1 MINFFEAA
9 AAPNAGAGGGTT
21 MLIMMVVLFAV
32 MYFFMIRP
40 QKKQEREI
48 ANMRNSIMIGDEIC
62 TNGGIIG
69 RVCSIKEDILTLEIN
84 KDRTKLKIY
93 RWAVREIVNPMPRP
107 EAPAPESKADKKAKK
122 EDAPETTSENKE

>member
-1 MINFFEAA
+1 MLTLLKTTAPTNASGTSMI
-9 AAPNAGAGGGTT
+9 
-21 MLIMMVVLFAV
+21 IMMIVLFVV

-40 QKKQEREI
+40 QKKQEKEI
-48 ANMRNSIMIGDEIC
+48 AAMRNSIMVGDEIC

-84 KDRTKLKIY
+84 KDRTKMKIY

-107 EAPAPESKADKKAKK
+107 ENEVVEKQGKK
-122 EDAPETTSENKE
+122 ENETAENKPEEK

>member
-1 MINFFEAA
+1 MLTLLKTT
-9 AAPNAGAGGGTT
+9 APANTGGTS
-21 MLIMMVVLFAV
+21 MIIMMVVLFVV

-40 QKKQEREI
+40 QKKQEKEV
-48 ANMRNSIMIGDEIC
+48 AAMRNSIMVGDEIC

-84 KDRTKLKIY
+84 KDRTKMKIY

-107 EAPAPESKADKKAKK
+107 ENEVIEKNEKQSKQESEPA
-122 EDAPETTSENKE
+122 ENKPEEK

>member
-9 AAPNAGAGGGTT
+9 ATTTAGAGGGAT
-21 MLIMMVVLFAV
+21 MIIMMVVLFAV

-48 ANMRNSIMIGDEIC
+48 AKMRNSIMIGDEIC

-107 EAPAPESKADKKAKK
+107 EAPAPEAKAKK
-122 EDAPETTSENKE
+122 EEPKAEAQPEEKE

>member
-9 AAPNAGAGGGTT
+9 ATTTAGAGGGAT
-21 MLIMMVVLFAV
+21 MIIMMVVLFAV

-48 ANMRNSIMIGDEIC
+48 AKMRNSIMIGDEIC
-62 TNGGIIG
+62 TNGGILG

-107 EAPAPESKADKKAKK
+107 EAPAPEAKVKK
-122 EDAPETTSENKE
+122 EEPKAEAQPEEKE

>member
-1 MINFFEAA
+1 MDAM
-9 AAPNAGAGGGTT
+9 P
-21 MLIMMVVLFAV
+21 LIMMVVLFVV

-48 ANMRNSIMIGDEIC
+48 ANMRNSIIVGDEIC

-84 KDRTKLKIY
+84 KDRTKMKIY
-93 RWAVREIVNPMPRP
+93 RWAVREIVNPMPRATDAVVEEP
-107 EAPAPESKADKKAKK
+107 KAEKEEKK
-122 EDAPETTSENKE
+122 N

>member
-1 MINFFEAA
+1 MNFLAT
-9 AAPNAGAGGGTT
+9 NTAGGSS
-21 MLIMMVVLFAV
+21 MLIMMVVLFAA

-40 QKKQEREI
+40 QKKQERQI
-48 ANMRNSIMIGDEIC
+48 AEMRNSIMVGDEIC

-84 KDRTKLKIY
+84 KDRTHMKIY

-107 EAPAPESKADKKAKK
+107 EKTAEAPKKAEKKAK
-122 EDAPETTSENKE
+122 DAE

>member
-1 MINFFEAA
+1 MFNILDAA
-9 AAPNAGAGGGTT
+9 QSTDVAGGTA
-21 MLIMMVVLFAV
+21 MPLIMMVVLFVV

-48 ANMRNSIMIGDEIC
+48 ANMRNSIIVGDEIC

-84 KDRTKLKIY
+84 KDRTKMKIY

-107 EAPAPESKADKKAKK
+107 DAVVEETKADKEEKAEEKK
-122 EDAPETTSENKE
+122 D